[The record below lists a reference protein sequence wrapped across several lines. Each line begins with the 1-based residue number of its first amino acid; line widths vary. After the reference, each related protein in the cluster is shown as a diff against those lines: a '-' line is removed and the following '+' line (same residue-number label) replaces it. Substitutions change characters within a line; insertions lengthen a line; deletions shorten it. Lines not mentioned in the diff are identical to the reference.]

1 MKNTQHI
8 RTAFKSLAA
17 IAFAALAVS
26 CASELKDKE
35 NLAVAAGFKVITPV
49 KPDQVALLPTLP
61 KGKVTQ
67 ITYNGKTFYVLPDLK
82 NNRAYVGG
90 PKQYEEYQRLRRIQL
105 QNSNN
110 VEPTPVVD
118 NTLHVHQVNW
128 SGWGGWGG
136 VGRYGWY

>member
-1 MKNTQHI
+1 MKLTPTVF
-8 RTAFKSLAA
+8 RFLTT
-17 IAFAALAVS
+17 IALSMWALG
-26 CASELKDKE
+26 CASHFQDKV
-35 NLAVAAGFKVITPV
+35 NIAVAADFKVITPS
-49 KPDQVALLPTLP
+49 KPDQQEILRKLPAD
-61 KGKVTQ
+61 KVTL
-67 ITYNGKTFYVLPDLK
+67 IDYEGKPYYVLPDLK

-105 QNSNN
+105 QNSSN